1 LLLRKFQKYPTI
13 DSYCINDYNE
23 NNDDNYDESSEIYLP
38 VLRQPP
44 ATPPL
49 LGQLTVVLGI
59 IHVKYIITLKINRHE
74 MIRSK
79 RLSDYDTSVVV
90 IVIEAKGPRCVF
102 LFGGKASECKR

>member
-1 LLLRKFQKYPTI
+1 MKIMMIIMMNPAKYT
-13 DSYCINDYNE
+13 
-23 NNDDNYDESSEIYLP
+23 YLFYGNP
-38 VLRQPP
+38 QQP
-44 ATPPL
+44 PPL